1 MSTMTRR
8 MSVMSGHES
17 LDTGVT
23 NRMSGCRTAFTKFDM
38 GGGGVSTMHFGDDSM
53 AWIEGHVIV
62 MFVCR
67 NN

>member
-38 GGGGVSTMHFGDDSM
+38 GGGGSAPCIS
-53 AWIEGHVIV
+53 V
-62 MFVCR
+62 MTQWHGLKAM
-67 NN
+67 